1 MTAIKSLVSRSNV
14 QATITLVLLAFV
26 GWGFWQGKISGEA
39 IVGFAGLAINYFLP
53 GKAEA
58 K

>member
-1 MTAIKSLVSRSNV
+1 MTAIKSVVTRSTI
-14 QATITLVLLAFV
+14 QATIALILLGYV
-26 GWGFWQGKISGEA
+26 GFGFFEGKISGEA